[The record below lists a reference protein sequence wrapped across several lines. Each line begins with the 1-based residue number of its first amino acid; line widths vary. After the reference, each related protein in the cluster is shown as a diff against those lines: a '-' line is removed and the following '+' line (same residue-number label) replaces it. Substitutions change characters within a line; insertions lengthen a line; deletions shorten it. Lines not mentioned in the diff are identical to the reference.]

1 VIRCVTRAD
10 IALLVKI
17 LGEEFWY
24 ESNAYIH
31 FGEYDPLSVQ
41 RALDQHLTSGLVVG
55 WASFTEEGELNGAIL
70 AMKDKCLW
78 KNLSFLREIG
88 WYAPKGTRG
97 QISSF
102 KLYKKMEEFAFKK
115 GFDFV
120 IMARIKG
127 VPSYDKLDA
136 FYEKLNFKSLEE
148 TYIKCLNAKLT

>member
-41 RALDQHLTSGLVVG
+41 RALDQHLTSGLVLG
-55 WASFTEEGELNGAIL
+55 WASFAEDGELNGALL
-70 AMKDKCLW
+70 AMRDKCLW
-78 KNLSFLREIG
+78 KNLSFLKEIG
-88 WYAPKGTRG
+88 WYTAKGMRG

-102 KLYKKMEEFAFKK
+102 KLYREMEKFAYKN
-115 GFDFV
+115 GFDYI

-127 VPSYDKLDA
+127 VPSYDKLDG

-148 TYIKCLNAKLT
+148 TYIKCLNAKPA

>member
-1 VIRCVTRAD
+1 MIRCVTRAD

-41 RALDQHLTSGLVVG
+41 RALDQHLTSWLVVG
-55 WASFTEEGELNGAIL
+55 WASFTEEGELDGAL
-70 AMKDKCLW
+70 LVMKDKCLW

-97 QISSF
+97 KIRSF
-102 KLYKKMEEFAFKK
+102 KLYKKMEEFALEN

-127 VPSYDKLDA
+127 VPSYAKLDT
-136 FYEKLNFKSLEE
+136 FYKKLNFKSLEE